1 MGRLIMGAALVA
13 VATASFAQ
21 NETHGV
27 PQGIPQRQMD
37 AIREHHTK
45 QIFGSSQSLTNLQPD
60 VVLYR
65 KIFER
70 RENNLDRQRLP
81 EIDPVPMAQVFKAH
95 DLTLGQLVQVAAA
108 ASGYDAVFHPQ
119 VNQQQIVKINTHP
132 NSLDDIAEYLT
143 RVTDAQFTVYQEG
156 RVLVGLPKGAAQ

>member
-1 MGRLIMGAALVA
+1 MGRLAMCAALLA
-13 VATASFAQ
+13 VATTSFAQ
-21 NETHGV
+21 NDTHGV

-45 QIFGSSQSLTNLQPD
+45 LILGSSQSLTNLQPD

-70 RENNLDRQRLP
+70 RENNLDRQKHP
-81 EIDPVPMAQVFKAH
+81 ELDPVPMAQVFKAH
-95 DLTLGQLVQVAAA
+95 DLTLGHLVQVAAA

-119 VNQQQIVKINTHP
+119 VNQQQLVKLNTRP
-132 NSLDDIAEYLT
+132 NSLDDIADYLT
-143 RVTDAQFTVYQEG
+143 RVTDAQFTVYQES
-156 RVLVGLPKGAAQ
+156 RVMVGLPKGAAQ